1 MTTPTASPMTFRD
14 VLRVKVMRRVWF
26 AQVISVFGDFLALF
40 AVISVVSFRMHG
52 TPTQITLV
60 QIAYM
65 LPIAVLGPLSGAFV
79 DRWPLK
85 PTLVISDLARAVL
98 ALMLVMSTS
107 LWQVY
112 VVLMGISSVSSF
124 FAPAQTVTI
133 RIYVPR
139 EGLLSANSL
148 MQMAFMGMR
157 IVGPATAGALVGTFG
172 PNLCYALDVVS
183 FLGSAALIGS
193 VGIRRALSSPEPP
206 STKVRGRTHALVGD
220 MGEGIRFIT
229 GHATVLFVVLA
240 MAAGLFIVGCFG
252 PLIAIFVRDWLHGSP
267 RLFGAVSA
275 MIGTG
280 WIAGMPVLRAL
291 SRRVPNATTVLIG
304 LVGVG
309 VGALL
314 LGSLPVVPVT
324 LAATFTIGLAVS
336 AVIVPAQTLLQQETP
351 PALIGRVTSSATSV
365 VFLGQVL
372 GLTLSGVLADLM
384 GVRLVFFVCAVLAV
398 ALAVGGRLFFH
409 PGVTSVRSSATV

>member
-1 MTTPTASPMTFRD
+1 
-14 VLRVKVMRRVWF
+14 
-26 AQVISVFGDFLALF
+26 
-40 AVISVVSFRMHG
+40 
-52 TPTQITLV
+52 
-60 QIAYM
+60 
-65 LPIAVLGPLSGAFV
+65 
-79 DRWPLK
+79 
-85 PTLVISDLARAVL
+85 
-98 ALMLVMSTS
+98 
-107 LWQVY
+107 
-112 VVLMGISSVSSF
+112 
-124 FAPAQTVTI
+124 
-133 RIYVPR
+133 
-139 EGLLSANSL
+139 
-148 MQMAFMGMR
+148 
-157 IVGPATAGALVGTFG
+157 
-172 PNLCYALDVVS
+172 
-183 FLGSAALIGS
+183 
-193 VGIRRALSSPEPP
+193 
-206 STKVRGRTHALVGD
+206 
-220 MGEGIRFIT
+220 
-229 GHATVLFVVLA
+229 VLFVVLA

-314 LGSLPVVPVT
+314 LGSLPFVPVT

-398 ALAVGGRLFFH
+398 ALAAAGRLFFH